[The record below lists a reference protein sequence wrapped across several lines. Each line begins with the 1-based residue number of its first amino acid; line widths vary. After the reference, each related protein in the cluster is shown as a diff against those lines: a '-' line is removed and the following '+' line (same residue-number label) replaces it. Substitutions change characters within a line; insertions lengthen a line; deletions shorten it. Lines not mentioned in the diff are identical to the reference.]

1 MKLPKNKVSSTLIN
15 NHISIVYKSI
25 LPAILIFVIVSFI
38 LGFRM
43 RNKKHNVNYN
53 NNLEGWI
60 NYMNLPFGEVKTGI
74 DCPIGFYERPEYRL
88 PYRWPIGIKTDNPVK
103 HIAPL
108 MN

>member
-1 MKLPKNKVSSTLIN
+1 MKLPKTKVPSTLIN
-15 NHISIVYKSI
+15 RHISIVYKTI
-25 LPAILIFVIVSFI
+25 LPAILIFVIVSFV

-43 RNKKHNVNYN
+43 RNKRNMNQ
-53 NNLEGWI
+53 NLEGWV
-60 NYMNLPFGEVKTGI
+60 NYMNIPFGEVKTGV